1 MRTRAVPEGP
11 YESDESDFRKHYGA
25 FGFPSGSDGK
35 ILPAIKETRVQSLG
49 QEDPLE
55 KGMATRSSILV

>member
-11 YESDESDFRKHYGA
+11 YESDESDFREHCGA

-35 ILPAIKETRVQSLG
+35 ILPA
-49 QEDPLE
+49 
-55 KGMATRSSILV
+55 M